1 MIIYLFNEE
10 DENENETE
18 VILSDEENILFD
30 ETDNEILQENE
41 VFQIDYSELLNNIY
55 VLLEE
60 FKQITYFILIVVL
73 LDFVFKHIK
82 SYFH

>member
-1 MIIYLFNEE
+1 MKIYILNEE
-10 DENENETE
+10 NENENETE

-41 VFQIDYSELLNNIY
+41 VFQIDYSETLNNIY

>member
-1 MIIYLFNEE
+1 MTIYLLNEE

-18 VILSDEENILFD
+18 VILSDEENLLSD
-30 ETDNEILQENE
+30 EKDNEILQKNE
-41 VFQIDYSELLNNIY
+41 VFQIDYSETLNSIY